1 MSKALGGLLQIAGS
15 AGAGGFAAVQKNN
28 TDKLESLRAEALKT
42 REEFLLGL
50 KYTQEKTLA
59 EAKQTAV
66 SNENLLDR
74 TSKEKINSD
83 RITADNQHNQDN
95 IDSRELIS
103 KNSIDAEST
112 RANMS
117 RQTALEV
124 AQIRASR
131 SSGGGGGKSDDL
143 AKNQLKVLEF
153 TGKGLEDSS
162 LSVEQ
167 VNEAR
172 ALVNLPPLEKV
183 STGTSKADDGFL
195 GFGATKTENYEL
207 VPEGAGKKLS
217 TVANEKGKLEAK
229 NTKSLAELVSSV
241 NEKKADQPQSEEIE
255 EKQPGLLSDT
265 PAEVEESPVD
275 PGNLFV
281 DEDGTIWKK
290 DGDKTVRYMTKPSE
304 RINTGVVESM
314 GGNTTNPDY
323 VEYQRLLHQI
333 SVKK

>member
-50 KYTQEKTLA
+50 KQEGEKALA

-95 IDSRELIS
+95 INSRELIS

-112 RANMS
+112 RADMS

-131 SSGGGGGKSDDL
+131 SSGGGGGGKSDDL
-143 AKNQLKVLEF
+143 EKNQLKVLEF

-195 GFGATKTENYEL
+195 GFGATETENYEYR
-207 VPEGAGKKLS
+207 PKLS
-217 TVANEKGKLEAK
+217 TVANEKGKVEAK

-304 RINTGVVESM
+304 KTNTGVVESM

-323 VEYQRLLHQI
+323 VEYQKLLHQI